1 MTTSTLDR
9 ASLKD
14 FIAARVARELRDG
27 DFVNLGIGLPTLVPK
42 YLSPDV
48 KVVLQAEVGMVDAG
62 PCPDCDPEPRY
73 VVDAGGR
80 PASIRR
86 GGAFID
92 SAMSFTLIRGGHV
105 DATVLGALQV
115 DAEGNLANWIIPGKM
130 VPGMGG
136 AMDLVV
142 GARRV
147 IVAMEHTQRGEPKIL
162 PRCTLPL
169 TAVKCVDL
177 IVTEMGVIEVRPDGL
192 VLTEI
197 NPELTVADVQ
207 AATAAPLGISPD
219 LKAMA

>member
-1 MTTSTLDR
+1 MTQTLDR
-9 ASLKD
+9 ANLKD
-14 FIAARVARELRDG
+14 FIAQRVARELRDG

-48 KVVLQAEVGMVDAG
+48 RVILQAEVGMVDAG

-73 VVDAGGR
+73 VVDAGGK
-80 PASIRR
+80 PASIRL

-92 SAMSFTLIRGGHV
+92 SVTSFTLIRGGHV

-115 DAEGNLANWIIPGKM
+115 DAAGNLANWIIPGKL

-142 GARRV
+142 GAKRV

-162 PRCTLPL
+162 PVCTLPL
-169 TAVKCVDL
+169 TAVACVDV

-197 NPELTVADVQ
+197 NPDLSVAEVV
-207 AATAAPLGISPD
+207 AATAAPLTISPT
-219 LKAMA
+219 LAAMR

>member
-9 ASLKD
+9 ARLKD
-14 FIAARVARELRDG
+14 FIARRVAKELKDG
-27 DFVNLGIGLPTLVPK
+27 DFVNLGIGLPTLVPR

-48 KVVLQAEVGMVDAG
+48 NVVLQAEVGMVDAG

-80 PASIRR
+80 AASIRL

-92 SAMSFTLIRGGHV
+92 SVTSFTLIRGGHV

-115 DAEGNLANWIIPGKM
+115 DARGNLANWIIPGKM

-142 GARRV
+142 GAKRV

-162 PRCTLPL
+162 PVCTLPL
-169 TAVKCVDL
+169 TAVNCVDL

-192 VLTEI
+192 LLTEI
-197 NPELTVADVQ
+197 NPAFTAEEVQ
-207 AATAAPLGISPD
+207 AATAAPLAVSPT
-219 LKAMA
+219 LTPIL

>member
-1 MTTSTLDR
+1 MPVTLDR
-9 ASLKD
+9 TAVKEI
-14 FIAARVARELRDG
+14 IAARVAKELQDG
-27 DFVNLGIGLPTLVPK
+27 DFVNLGIGLPTMVPK

-48 KVVLQAEVGMVDAG
+48 NVILQAEVGMVDAG

-73 VVDAGGR
+73 VVDAGGQ

-92 SAMSFTLIRGGHV
+92 SVTSFTLIRGGHV

-115 DAEGNLANWIIPGKM
+115 DADGNLANWIIPGKM

-142 GARRV
+142 GARKV

-169 TAVKCVDL
+169 TAVNCVDL
-177 IVTEMGVIEVRPDGL
+177 IVTEMGVIEVRPEGL
-192 VLTEI
+192 LLTEI
-197 NPELTVADVQ
+197 APGMTPEDVR
-207 AATAAPLGISPD
+207 AATAAPLAVSPD
-219 LKAMA
+219 LMPMR